1 MQGRSLLSWTGV
13 EGTGAGKG
21 LRGAEAIS
29 KGWKE
34 KLARQWEKT
43 EDRGIKTC
51 VGRTGGRKGVEV
63 DGNQDMEEDKPV
75 WKRGEI

>member
-1 MQGRSLLSWTGV
+1 MQGRSVSSWTGV

-51 VGRTGGRKGVEV
+51 VGRTRGRKGVEV

>member
-1 MQGRSLLSWTGV
+1 M

-43 EDRGIKTC
+43 EDRNKNLHR
-51 VGRTGGRKGVEV
+51 RTGGGKGVEA
-63 DGNQDMEEDKPV
+63 DDNQDMEEDKPL
-75 WKRGEI
+75 WKKGEI